1 MSIDK
6 MEVQTELDCAAKT
19 RDALQRTG
27 GAYAEGFGKT
37 QQAFRMMEI
46 NFKMLLHELRET
58 RPEPSLTPSEVAEI
72 FALLAEFT
80 DDAANLDKIE
90 VNLARLERV
99 KALLKPQQVV
109 QVAQVWGPPPPPPGG
124 YLPLQHQG
132 HFRAPLLG
140 LTDDESILQQK
151 QYHHHQQQRSPATCF
166 VASLPPFATPESVHA
181 LFAPFGEV
189 CEVYLDPEG
198 GSGSVEFES
207 SRAARKAATALHQ
220 LDWQGHF
227 LSVVAGNA
235 ASDFFFF

>member
-1 MSIDK
+1 
-6 MEVQTELDCAAKT
+6 MEVQSELDCAAKT
-19 RDALQRTG
+19 RDVLQRMG
-27 GAYAEGFGKT
+27 GAYAEGFGKA

-46 NFKMLLHELRET
+46 KIKMKLHGLRAT
-58 RPEPSLTPSEVAEI
+58 HQQLPLTPSELIELLTLLDEFPAE
-72 FALLAEFT
+72 
-80 DDAANLDKIE
+80 AANLEKVE

-99 KALLKPQQVV
+99 MALLDKPQQVV
-109 QVAQVWGPPPPPPGG
+109 QVVQQAVWGPPPPG
-124 YLPLQHQG
+124 YLPLEHQG

-140 LTDDESILQQK
+140 LTDDEPILQQQ
-151 QYHHHQQQRSPATCF
+151 QYHHQQQQRSPATCF
-166 VASLPPFATPESVHA
+166 VASLPPFATPETVRT

-189 CEVYLDPEG
+189 REVYLDPEG

-220 LDWQGHF
+220 LDWHGHF